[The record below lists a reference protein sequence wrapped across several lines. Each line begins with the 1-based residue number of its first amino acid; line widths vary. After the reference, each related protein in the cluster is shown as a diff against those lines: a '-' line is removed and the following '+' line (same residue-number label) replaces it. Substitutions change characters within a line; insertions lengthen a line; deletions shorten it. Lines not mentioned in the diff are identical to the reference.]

1 MPYTSYDVKPVRG
14 LPAHAL
20 AYRVQQGQKLRSMY
34 RSLGWSRA
42 DCAEFL
48 HLGER
53 CLRNWETGRREIP
66 FWAFKLLRLHCGYEL
81 RAGWGYQPAHQR
93 PRRLRICEFTKSL
106 VAPMPAQ
113 HAA

>member
-1 MPYTSYDVKPVRG
+1 MRG

-42 DCAEFL
+42 DCGNFF
-48 HLGER
+48 HVTER
-53 CLRNWETGRREIP
+53 CLRNWESGRREIP